1 MSLIRTSQTNVTR
14 RNFYSNEANAQRPNV
29 LFKDIWTTETF
40 TQVCVSGEYF
50 GNIEVKAADGK
61 VYVFYHH
68 GNVTAESGSVAD
80 GSGLSQGQEWVHVQG
95 NNIDD
100 VLYKLNTTL
109 LPKFKDIWT
118 TETFTQVCVS
128 GEYFGNIEVKAADG
142 KVHVFDGKEGARPES
157 VEIAHGFELDEGN
170 GWVRV
175 QKNTITKACDELNAI
190 LARNGLFVRR

>member
-29 LFKDIWTTETF
+29 L
-40 TQVCVSGEYF
+40 
-50 GNIEVKAADGK
+50 
-61 VYVFYHH
+61 
-68 GNVTAESGSVAD
+68 
-80 GSGLSQGQEWVHVQG
+80 
-95 NNIDD
+95 
-100 VLYKLNTTL
+100 
-109 LPKFKDIWT
+109 FKDIWT